1 MRFNIFTASIALIF
15 IAVVF
20 LSWIIGRD
28 LTSEN
33 SSPVR
38 GVQGSGQVLAY
49 QLDPSCVQY
58 QKPGGDIE
66 IVCPASTA
74 PENDTRLIIEEK
86 PKEQ

>member
-1 MRFNIFTASIALIF
+1 MRFNIFAASFSLIF
-15 IAVVF
+15 VAVVF

-28 LTSEN
+28 LTSDN

-38 GVQGSGQVLAY
+38 GVQSSGQVLDY
-49 QLDPSCVQY
+49 QLDASCVQY

-74 PENDTRLIIEEK
+74 PDNDTRLIIEEK
-86 PKEQ
+86 PSDP